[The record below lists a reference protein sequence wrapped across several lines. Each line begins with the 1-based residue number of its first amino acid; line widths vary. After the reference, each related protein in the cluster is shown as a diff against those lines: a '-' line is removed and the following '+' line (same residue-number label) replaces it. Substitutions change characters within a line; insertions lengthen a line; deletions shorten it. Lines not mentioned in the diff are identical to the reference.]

1 MGEKFGRDSIWET
14 HLANELWET
23 DIELDAVLDQLVIS
37 LNDVVNWKPGSQMML
52 NAVPTSPIELRCGE
66 IPLFVGSMGQK
77 GGNMAVKVDKKT
89 FLDIRSDGLVT
100 DKGPLQAGFVTD
112 TGKES

>member
-1 MGEKFGRDSIWET
+1 MLLWNQSENFYSSNLWGKVWTRSIWET

-77 GGNMAVKVDKKT
+77 GGNMAVKVDKK
-89 FLDIRSDGLVT
+89 LRNM
-100 DKGPLQAGFVTD
+100 
-112 TGKES
+112 

>member
-1 MGEKFGRDSIWET
+1 MNYGDR
-14 HLANELWET
+14 
-23 DIELDAVLDQLVIS
+23 IELDAVLDQLVIS

-77 GGNMAVKVDKKT
+77 GGNMAVKVDKK
-89 FLDIRSDGLVT
+89 LRNM
-100 DKGPLQAGFVTD
+100 
-112 TGKES
+112 